1 MAAVPPLRAGARCRC
16 PRRGEGLPLAI
27 LLLGALAV
35 TAALAVEAKLSPP
48 LWIHAV
54 LWPIFTLGG
63 AVAMRPPEAPLI
75 ALQFLHR
82 DP

>member
-1 MAAVPPLRAGARCRC
+1 MVKSLSS
-16 PRRGEGLPLAI
+16 GLKVA
-27 LLLGALAV
+27 
-35 TAALAVEAKLSPP
+35 AKLSPP